1 MDDQSYFELLQ
12 SDVGLND
19 LHWTEEEQMD
29 LEKDEE
35 EQTDLEGPAEPTPPM
50 TARSL
55 KAKGKKSSASKR
67 QKNFSKAED
76 LTLVDAYLEIT
87 QDPIIGVD
95 QSRDCYWKRIDAYFH
110 ANKSEDHGSTQG
122 SLQHRWAIIQE
133 QVNRFCACYSQV
145 LNRNQSGMTRENK
158 LCQAIVLYA
167 NGDKANKSFGLMHC
181 FNKLEDTEKWKS
193 RPQKKQKTSSLD
205 TPNSSSASLFEDEAT
220 SPSKV
225 VPKKRPP
232 GIKRAKDAA
241 WRAQSS
247 SSTGNSSAMESFGG
261 ILETRESKR
270 QERFELMIAMDKQR
284 EEDRLVEERKK
295 LAIQEKKME
304 LEEEKIRIMRMAEER
319 MMGAEESKIMSM
331 DLSGMDEQEQEFYK
345 LRKSQIIN
353 RHRNSS
359 A

>member
-1 MDDQSYFELLQ
+1 
-12 SDVGLND
+12 
-19 LHWTEEEQMD
+19 
-29 LEKDEE
+29 
-35 EQTDLEGPAEPTPPM
+35 
-50 TARSL
+50 
-55 KAKGKKSSASKR
+55 
-67 QKNFSKAED
+67 
-76 LTLVDAYLEIT
+76 
-87 QDPIIGVD
+87 
-95 QSRDCYWKRIDAYFH
+95 
-110 ANKSEDHGSTQG
+110 
-122 SLQHRWAIIQE
+122 
-133 QVNRFCACYSQV
+133 
-145 LNRNQSGMTRENK
+145 MTRENK

-247 SSTGNSSAMESFGG
+247 SSTVNSSAMESFGG